1 MSQLYKCPLN
11 GSGFCGCSDSLWL
24 RVAATREEKHP
35 GDAIPVYQ
43 EIIVTILKHSNNSE
57 YEESMNLIRKIRE
70 LMARLR
76 RENEFGDYLAA
87 LRIEYKRKRN
97 FMKLLD
103 EFKE

>member
-1 MSQLYKCPLN
+1 M
-11 GSGFCGCSDSLWL
+11 
-24 RVAATREEKHP
+24 
-35 GDAIPVYQ
+35 
-43 EIIVTILKHSNNSE
+43 IVTILKHSNNSA
-57 YEESMNLIRKIRE
+57 YEESVNLIRKIRE

-76 RENEFGDYLAA
+76 RENEFWDYLAV